1 MSEQQSK
8 PKPQRTTRNIV
19 IAVVAGL
26 FVLALGAGAFIFTSM
41 TVMDGSLRGRE
52 RQEMMQRLEADAAR
66 TDGVV
71 YVVRDIPKGAAI
83 KMEDLDTRTVTAP
96 NTPHGAVQDPKL
108 AVGRH
113 ATVDIAQGE
122 NLTEDNLDSPKTA
135 PAKQGGKEAK

>member
-19 IAVVAGL
+19 LVVVAGL

-52 RQEMMQRLEADAAR
+52 RQETMQRLEADAAR

-83 KMEDLDTRTVTAP
+83 KMEDLETRPVTASK
-96 NTPHGAVQDPKL
+96 TPLGAVKDPKL

-113 ATVDIAQGE
+113 ATVNIAQGE
-122 NLTEDNLDSPKTA
+122 NLTDDNLDSPKIA
-135 PAKQGGKEAK
+135 PDKQGGEEAK